1 MKFKN
6 AAKVLKQFR
15 KDAGLTQAELGI
27 KLDNLHSQHLSNAE
41 RGLCF
46 IPKPNLKKMV
56 KVLNLSSND
65 KMSLMDALKK
75 DYKEHA
81 VKTFGKLL
89 K

>member
-6 AAKVLKQFR
+6 AAKLLKQFR
-15 KDAGLTQAELGI
+15 KDAGLTQVELGLKI
-27 KLDNLHSQHLSNAE
+27 DLHPQHISNAE
-41 RGLCF
+41 RSLCF

-56 KVLNLSSND
+56 KVLNLSAND
-65 KMSLMDALKK
+65 KVWLMDALKK
-75 DYKEHA
+75 DYKEHV